1 MNNDIINKWLE
12 THRLPLQKLA
22 VKHNVSSG
30 EVLEITE
37 LYLLIN
43 CTTDVMYLYNQ
54 LEWYG
59 NNEFQKEISDLVCE
73 TF

>member
-12 THRLPLQKLA
+12 THRLSLQELA
-22 VKHNVSSG
+22 VKYNVPFKK
-30 EVLEITE
+30 VVEITE

-43 CTTDVMYLYNQ
+43 CTTDVRFLYDQ
-54 LEWYG
+54 SEWYG
-59 NNEFQKEISDLVCE
+59 HEELQKEISDLVCA